1 MSHSLESS
9 LDVLADVTK
18 QEWANQE
25 KEQLDLINASKEF
38 DLAFDEQHS
47 RPQRFT
53 YGAAPFSTCTLMN
66 GEGVIIRMDHVDEK
80 ATETTKHTTKAGT
93 QCKSK
98 AKIAHLAS
106 FEYIRDH
113 VGMKKNRP
121 KLRYL
126 TCDQASD
133 GRADAEKILR
143 AKFPEYEQCFDLW
156 HKVYPMTK
164 AWKTFVSERL
174 SRKKHDWK
182 YPWLKTV
189 HDADLMSAHSF
200 KSWWVNCSHVC
211 SIDRVYLYHS
221 HLILSILISCR
232 SAKVPLI
239 ASRSFGLELRGT
251 M

>member
-1 MSHSLESS
+1 M
-9 LDVLADVTK
+9 LAEVTK
-18 QEWANQE
+18 EQWAKQE
-25 KEQLDLINASKEF
+25 KEQLGLINAAKEF

-53 YGAAPFSTCTLMN
+53 YGAAPYSTCTLMN

-80 ATETTKHTTKAGT
+80 ATEATEHTTKAGSK
-93 QCKSK
+93 CKSK
-98 AKIAHLAS
+98 AKLAHLAS

-113 VGMKKNRP
+113 VSKKA

-143 AKFPEYEQCFDLW
+143 KKFPGYEQCFDLW
-156 HKVYPMTK
+156 HKVYPMTR
-164 AWKTFVSERL
+164 AWKTFVGQRL
-174 SRKKHDWK
+174 SRKRQDWK

-189 HDADLMSAHSF
+189 HDADLMPAHAF
-200 KSWWVNCSHVC
+200 KRWWVNCSHVWFF
-211 SIDRVYLYHS
+211 SRRSYLIM
-221 HLILSILISCR
+221 LFFVVILISLIR
-232 SAKVPLI
+232 NATALQI
-239 ASRSFGLELRGT
+239 ASRSCGLALLAT